1 MTEAENWIEIRN
13 ERTFSVNR
21 QTLYSAYAD
30 PAKLA
35 EWWGPHGFT
44 NRISVFDLKPG
55 GMWLITMT
63 ASNGTDFENHW
74 TFEEIDDGRRI
85 VARHHEP
92 VHVFTLDMTF
102 SDHPDGS
109 RIEWLMI
116 FDRTEENEEM
126 EKFLHAANEQNL
138 DRLAM
143 IVHPAAK
150 RPA

>member
-1 MTEAENWIEIRN
+1 MTETTDTIEIRN
-13 ERTFSVNR
+13 ERTSPVDRKALF
-21 QTLYSAYAD
+21 AAFAD
-30 PAKLA
+30 PASLEK
-35 EWWGPHGFT
+35 WWGPHGFT

-74 TFEEIDDGRRI
+74 TFEEVVEAKRI
-85 VARHHEP
+85 RARHHEP

-109 RIEWLMI
+109 SLEWMMV
-116 FDRTEENEEM
+116 FDRTEENEEI

-143 IVHPAAK
+143 VLTEGTSI
-150 RPA
+150 